1 MYKSGKGPLL
11 PWLAAKTPVSV
22 AVVGDVIL
30 DEYLDGQVNRISPEA
45 PVPVH
50 LVTRTL
56 HGAGGAANAARNI
69 KLSGGEAHLLSVT
82 GDDEAGRHLRD
93 LLRKDQ
99 IDVSGLIPCHD
110 RPTIRKTRIRS
121 SNQQIVRIDWEL
133 SQPIAQDAQD
143 RILSRL
149 KSLKYNALLISD
161 YGKGALPPALV
172 RQLIDDAV
180 GRGIPV
186 AVDPKGQDYHKYFN
200 ATLLTP
206 NRKEACD
213 ALGLDPSCSLS
224 GAELG
229 RLLQKTFKLRN
240 ILVTLGA
247 KGMVLVP
254 EPGSGLG
261 ETPIE
266 LPAIAREVY
275 DVSGAGDTVVSI
287 MSLCLAVH
295 APLEQSMHIAQSAA
309 AIVVAKW
316 GTQPVQLEELEAALR
331 ERPESRLNTFSTS
344 RKITSAEDLQ
354 VILKEPAARTKKVV
368 FTNGC
373 FDILHAGHLTYLEH
387 ARSRGDILVVGV
399 NSDESVRGLKGA
411 PRPYVSLENRLRLLA
426 GLGCVDHVVAFDEP
440 TPLNLIKTLLP
451 DILIKGADYTKDTI
465 VGADVVEQHGG
476 VVDTIELVPG
486 LSTTSLVNKIKS
498 SN

>member
-1 MYKSGKGPLL
+1 MQVASPSPLI
-11 PWLAAKTPVSV
+11 PWLKGKKKLQI

-30 DEYLDGQVNRISPEA
+30 DEYLDGHVNRISPEA

-69 KLSGGEAHLLSVT
+69 KLAGGDVHLLSIT
-82 GDDEAGRHLRD
+82 GEDEAGRNLRD
-93 LLRKDQ
+93 LLKKDK
-99 IDVSGLIPCHD
+99 IDVTGLFPCKD

-133 SQPIAQDAQD
+133 AHSIPVDAQD
-143 RILSRL
+143 RILGRL
-149 KSLKYNALLISD
+149 KELSYDALLISD
-161 YGKGALPPALV
+161 YGKGVLPSSLLT
-172 RQLIDDAV
+172 QLIGDAMA
-180 GRGIPV
+180 RGVPV
-186 AVDPKGQDYHKYFN
+186 AVDPKGRDYEKYLH

-213 ALGLDPSCSLS
+213 ALGLEPTSDIS

-229 RLLQKTFKLRN
+229 RRLQQTFGLRN

-254 EPGSGLG
+254 EPGSTAG
-261 ETPIE
+261 EQPIE

-287 MSLCLAVH
+287 MALCLAAK

-309 AIVVAKW
+309 AIVVGKW
-316 GTQPVQLEELEAALR
+316 GTQPVLLEELEVALR
-331 ERPESRLNTFSTS
+331 ERPDSRENMFSTQQ
-344 RKITSAEDLQ
+344 KITTVEDLRQ
-354 VILKEPAARTKKVV
+354 VIKEPASRSQRVV

-373 FDILHAGHLTYLEH
+373 FDIMHAGHISYLER
-387 ARSRGDILVVGV
+387 ARSLGDTLVVGV
-399 NSDESVRGLKGA
+399 NSDASVRGLKGS
-411 PRPYVSLENRLRLLA
+411 PRPYVSLENRMRLLA
-426 GLGCVDHVVAFDEP
+426 ALACVDHVVSFDEP
-440 TPLNLIKTLLP
+440 TPLNVIGALLP
-451 DILIKGADYTKDTI
+451 DVLVKGADWSKDAI
-465 VGADVVEQHGG
+465 VGADIVRQAGG
-476 VVDTIELVPG
+476 VVDTIEYLPG
-486 LSTTSLVNKIKS
+486 LSTTSLVEKIKS
-498 SN
+498 S